1 MARKKKEP
9 EQNKKKINTDNVVG
23 LVGSTTEQAITET
36 LEINYM
42 PYAMSVIV
50 SRAIP
55 EIDGF
60 KPSHRKLLY
69 TMYKMGLLSGGRT
82 KSANIVG
89 QTMKLNPHGDA
100 AIYETM
106 VRLAK
111 GNETLLHPFVDSK
124 GNFGKVYSRDMAYA
138 AARYTEAKLDSI
150 CGELFRDIDSDTV
163 DMVDN
168 YDGTMKEPS
177 LLPTTFPNVLVSANQ
192 GIAVGMASNIC
203 SFNLKEVCDTA
214 IALMDNPEHDI
225 LETLP
230 GPDFST
236 GAQLL
241 FDEATTREIY
251 STGRGSFKLRAKWRY
266 VKEGNLIEITEIPY
280 STASEIIMDKV
291 ADLIKA
297 GKIKE
302 IADMRDETD
311 LGGLKLTIDLRR
323 GVDPDKLMQKLFRM
337 TPLQDSFACNFNILI
352 AGMPKVMGVGEILEE
367 WTAWRMDCIKRRL
380 FYQIGKKEDRLHL
393 LKGLERIL
401 LDIDKAIAIIRE
413 TELESEVVPNLM
425 IGFGIDE
432 IQANYV
438 AEIKLRNINKEYI
451 LKQTRAIDELEAE
464 IAELR
469 DILGSSRKVK
479 GVIKKELKAVAE
491 KFGQP
496 RKTEILYSVAETEPE
511 DEAELIPDY
520 PVTLFVSKEGYLKKI
535 TAQSLRMSGEQKFK
549 EGDNLA
555 FSVETSNRADI
566 LVFTNSFQCYKSR
579 LSDFEDGKASLL
591 GDYLPQ
597 KLGMDPGETVVQ
609 VLLPGEYKGFV
620 LFVFEN
626 GKAAKVPLSAYET
639 KTNRRK
645 LTGAYSD
652 KSPVKSILGFQTDGQ
667 IALYTTDGRAAIVS
681 TAQMLPKTTR
691 NTQGVSVV
699 SLKKKAQLLRAV
711 TVEQSGIV
719 NQSRYRSRTIPTAGA
734 VVKEEDSPDKQLGF
748 DI

>member
-1 MARKKKEP
+1 MARKKKET

-106 VRLAK
+106 VRLAR

-138 AARYTEAKLDSI
+138 ASRYTEAKLDAI
-150 CGELFRDIDSDTV
+150 CAELFRDIDSDTV

-168 YDGTMKEPS
+168 YDGSMKEPS

-203 SFNLKEVCDTA
+203 SFNLKEICETT
-214 IALMDNPEHDI
+214 IALMDDPDHDI

-236 GAQLL
+236 GGQLL
-241 FDEATTREIY
+241 FDEAVTREIY
-251 STGRGSFKLRAKWRY
+251 NTGRGSFKLRAKWQY

-291 ADLIKA
+291 AELIKS

-323 GVDPDKLMQKLFRM
+323 GVDPDKLMQKLYRL

-352 AGMPKVMGVGEILEE
+352 AGMPRVMGVGEILEE

-401 LDIDKAIAIIRE
+401 LDIDKAIRVIRE
-413 TELESEVVPNLM
+413 TEQESEVVPNLM
-425 IGFGIDE
+425 IEFGIDE
-432 IQANYV
+432 VQANYV

-451 LKQTRAIDELEAE
+451 LKQTRAIDELENE
-464 IAELR
+464 IAELK
-469 DILGSSRKVK
+469 DVLGSSRRVK

-496 RKTEILYSVAETEPE
+496 RKTEILYQSETAEPE
-511 DEAELIPDY
+511 NEQEQIPDY
-520 PVTLFVSKEGYLKKI
+520 PVTLFVSGEGYLKKI

-549 EGDNLA
+549 EGDSLA

-566 LVFTNSFQCYKSR
+566 LVFTDKFQCYKSR
-579 LSDFEDGKASLL
+579 LSDFEDSKASLL

-597 KLGMDPGETVVQ
+597 KLGMEPGETVVQ
-609 VLLPGEYKGFV
+609 VVLPGDYKGFV

-652 KSPVKSILGFQTDGQ
+652 KSPVRSILGFQADGQ

-681 TAQMLPKTTR
+681 TALLLPKTTR

-699 SLKKKAQLLRAV
+699 SLKKKAQLLQAV
-711 TVEQSGIV
+711 PVEESGIV
-719 NQSRYRSRTIPTAGA
+719 NQSRYRSRTVPTAGA
-734 VVKEEDSPDKQLGF
+734 VLKEEDSPDKQLGF
-748 DI
+748 EI